1 MPDFFNFGAISL
13 ILSPKN
19 LVLLSKV
26 EYLIYFSGLLI
37 SFLIL
42 EALILIFSF
51 FLLYNDLALFFHII
65 LFEIFVSGVLK
76 K

>member
-19 LVLLSKV
+19 LVLLSNI
-26 EYLIYFSGLLI
+26 EYLIYLPELII

-42 EALILIFSF
+42 EALMLILSF
-51 FLLYNDLALFFHII
+51 FLLYNDLDLFFPII